1 MEWVLNNLPL
11 ILCFIFGIV
20 FLILE
25 AIIPGVGL
33 AGLIGLALSIV
44 AIVLTGISYG
54 PLATLGISIVIFV
67 VVAIVFS
74 ITLKSLRDGK
84 LGKRYVL
91 RSDLNDTEGFVA
103 NQPRQDLVGKIG
115 FTTSDLRP
123 SGIAEIEGE
132 RLDVVSRGAFIAK
145 DEHIK
150 VVQVEDFNIIVER
163 L

>member
-1 MEWVLNNLPL
+1 MEWIASNLPL
-11 ILCFIFGIV
+11 ILCFVFGMI

-33 AGLIGLALSIV
+33 AGIIGLALSIV

-74 ITLKSLRDGK
+74 ITLKSLRDGN
-84 LGKRYVL
+84 LSKRYVL
-91 RSDLNDTEGFVA
+91 QDVESETADFVA
-103 NQPRQDLVGKIG
+103 TPVAHALIGKTG
-115 FTTSDLRP
+115 YTLTELRP
-123 SGIAEIEGE
+123 SGFAIIDGE
-132 RLDVVSRGAFIAK
+132 RMDVVSRGTFIAK
-145 DEHIK
+145 EQEIK
-150 VVQVEDFNIIVER
+150 VVHVEDFNIIVEK